1 MLNRSEHAPK
11 FAIDMDKR
19 ARFSKFYGIAI
30 GAADLF
36 GDRIICEAGY
46 PKGHVVDARAHAAEF
61 KKAADLVEEF
71 TDPAPCKSGM
81 RVVIRA
87 AVGAPEFRSLWHNG
101 LPGVAAAALRQA
113 QAQVLQAEAEV
124 MPAEPSTRS
133 GRDDRRP
140 PGCCG
145 WSSPM
150 VSC

>member
-1 MLNRSEHAPK
+1 MVV
-11 FAIDMDKR
+11 
-19 ARFSKFYGIAI
+19 ARTH
-30 GAADLF
+30 
-36 GDRIICEAGY
+36 
-46 PKGHVVDARAHAAEF
+46 PTEF
-61 KKAADLVEEF
+61 EKTADLVENF

-87 AVGAPEFRSLWHNG
+87 AVGTPEFRSLWHNG

-140 PGCCG
+140 PGCT
-145 WSSPM
+145 SLVP
-150 VSC
+150 